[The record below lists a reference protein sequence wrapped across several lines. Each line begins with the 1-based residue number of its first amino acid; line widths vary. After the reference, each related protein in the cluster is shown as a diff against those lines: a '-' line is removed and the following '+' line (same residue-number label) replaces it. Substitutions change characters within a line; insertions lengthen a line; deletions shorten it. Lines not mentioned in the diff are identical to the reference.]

1 MEKPSI
7 VQQLA
12 TQLLSK
18 DTPHPKRLVIIA
30 QLNRHFLEAPT
41 FEKCAADVEQLPQ
54 GVLPLVFSLVSSG
67 EPHVYLALNLLHF
80 ACFAPSHRTN
90 LLRLKAAPFLAG
102 LLRAGGEHELC
113 RAALSLL
120 VTVGQGEEGRQ
131 HIGNSNGLAKLAA
144 KYLRH
149 DSAELRDL
157 AIQLLRALLWSA
169 NGRKQACSSAASLE
183 DAAQEAKKK
192 STGNQQRELDS
203 ILREL
208 AIYEK
213 RLKTAAYQ

>member
-120 VTVGQGEEGRQ
+120 
-131 HIGNSNGLAKLAA
+131 
-144 KYLRH
+144 
-149 DSAELRDL
+149 
-157 AIQLLRALLWSA
+157 
-169 NGRKQACSSAASLE
+169 
-183 DAAQEAKKK
+183 AKKK